1 MTVEQQTVMT
11 GAETDALLERRETGV
26 LALARA
32 DEPYAIPISYG
43 YDPDVRR
50 FCMRLVSAPDSEK
63 RQFLTDSPAVRFV
76 VYEEDG
82 AAYRSAIA
90 NGRLER
96 VPRTDLTPEHVER
109 YGAAKRPLFEM
120 WDEAK
125 GDLDIELYELD
136 PVELSG
142 RRIEIED

>member
-1 MTVEQQTVMT
+1 MTAEQQTEMT

-26 LALARA
+26 LALART

-63 RQFLTDSPAVRFV
+63 RRFLSDAPEVRFV

-82 AAYRSAIA
+82 TTYRSAIA

-96 VPRTDLTPEHVER
+96 LRRSELTPEHVEQ
-109 YGAAKRPLFEM
+109 YGSAKRPLFEI
-120 WDEAK
+120 WEEAK
-125 GDLDIELYELD
+125 DDLDIQLYVLD
-136 PVELSG
+136 PDELSG
-142 RRIEIED
+142 RRIDI

>member
-1 MTVEQQTVMT
+1 MTAEQQTEMT

-26 LALARA
+26 LALART

-63 RQFLTDSPAVRFV
+63 RRFLSDAPEVRFV
-76 VYEEDG
+76 VYEEEG
-82 AAYRSAIA
+82 TTYRSAIA

-96 VPRTDLTPEHVER
+96 LPRSELTPEHVEQ
-109 YGAAKRPLFEM
+109 YGSAKRPLFEM
-120 WDEAK
+120 WEETK
-125 GDLDIELYELD
+125 GDLDIQLYVLD
-136 PVELSG
+136 PDELSG
-142 RRIEIED
+142 RRIDI

>member
-26 LALARA
+26 LALARS

-43 YDPDVRR
+43 YDAEARR
-50 FCMRLVSAPDSEK
+50 FCMRLVSASESEK
-63 RQFLTDSPAVRFV
+63 RRFLSDAPEVRFV

-82 AAYRSAIA
+82 TTYRSAIA

-96 VPRTDLTPEHVER
+96 LPRSELTPEHVEQ
-109 YGAAKRPLFEM
+109 YGSAKRPLFEM
-120 WDEAK
+120 WEETK
-125 GDLDIELYELD
+125 GDLDIQLYVLD
-136 PVELSG
+136 PDELNG
-142 RRIEIED
+142 RRIDV